1 MPKLQI
7 SIIPSNG
14 MNGISAMKGVSMN
27 SPPPK
32 IHTKQNVS
40 PSGTTASPID
50 LIQEL
55 LQDEF
60 TCPVCY
66 QPCKNTYI
74 NTTCNRRYCSSCI
87 GEGISKCNTDC
98 STCSKIVP
106 ANTQENTVKRD
117 LSADRVI
124 AGLFRVID
132 AMNSSPHPQ
141 QQGIQTSTSTASSS
155 SIASLHKSSPAE
167 VKVQS
172 LPEKN
177 ETTQK
182 DKARVVKEENESST
196 NVEEEK
202 KKSGAES
209 VNGNNLLLLA
219 DAMMKLKDSNNQ
231 KSNVVS
237 SASLDEDPQQKK
249 QNNSSARSLSKS
261 NSLTSSL
268 YQPSANQE
276 WEERKKRAFDAQAE
290 HHEMVQQM
298 PKLAKHD
305 ANDRRMNFQNNSSMG
320 GFGMQNVHDNMDSYR
335 RMNNDHINDNRNMSF
350 DNQIP
355 NQMRQQFE
363 FANNGN
369 EQHGGNNMNMIMQNS
384 QMQRNIKQAMNQR
397 QFDNYSPQ
405 MAVMMVRQH
414 QRHGNDSSF
423 DHSQQQMMAKIAL
436 QQRNLQHQQQGM
448 PQQQQMPQLGMP
460 QQQQQSFRM
469 QHQQQQ
475 QSVQQ
480 QEMKMQAHFQNLIPK
495 QGFQGRHIQQPNPSH
510 NFGNANNK
518 KFPVSEERGPGMKV
532 VEPSDASLATS
543 FSFAVLSEVESCC
556 FRSNDSTGKRK
567 LPIGFSGLACKYC
580 QGNSK
585 QLGGRLFPSTIKT
598 MSDTNKTLLPMHTH
612 LMRCPFVPKDTKLK
626 LESLKCSHYHEK
638 KNERIYGSQKRFFSN
653 IWRRIHGTDPV

>member
-1 MPKLQI
+1 
-7 SIIPSNG
+7 
-14 MNGISAMKGVSMN
+14 
-27 SPPPK
+27 
-32 IHTKQNVS
+32 
-40 PSGTTASPID
+40 
-50 LIQEL
+50 
-55 LQDEF
+55 
-60 TCPVCY
+60 
-66 QPCKNTYI
+66 
-74 NTTCNRRYCSSCI
+74 
-87 GEGISKCNTDC
+87 
-98 STCSKIVP
+98 
-106 ANTQENTVKRD
+106 
-117 LSADRVI
+117 
-124 AGLFRVID
+124 
-132 AMNSSPHPQ
+132 MNSSPHPQ

-155 SIASLHKSSPAE
+155 SNNASPHIFSPAE
-167 VKVQS
+167 MKVQS
-172 LPEKN
+172 SPEN
-177 ETTQK
+177 TETTQK

-202 KKSGAES
+202 KSGADS

-261 NSLTSSL
+261 SSLTSSL
-268 YQPSANQE
+268 YQPSANQK

-290 HHEMVQQM
+290 HLEMAQHM
-298 PKLAKHD
+298 PKHAKHD
-305 ANDRRMNFQNNSSMG
+305 VNNRRMNFQNNSNMG
-320 GFGMQNVHDNMDSYR
+320 GVGMQNVHDNMDSYR
-335 RMNNDHINDNRNMSF
+335 RMNNDHMNDNRNMSF

-369 EQHGGNNMNMIMQNS
+369 EQHGGNNMNMIMQNG
-384 QMQRNIKQAMNQR
+384 QMQRNINQAMNQR

-436 QQRNLQHQQQGM
+436 QQRNLQ
-448 PQQQQMPQLGMP
+448 QQQQPMPQLGMS
-460 QQQQQSFRM
+460 QQQQQQPFRM
-469 QHQQQQ
+469 QQQQ

-510 NFGNANNK
+510 NFGNANSK
-518 KFPVSEERGPGMKV
+518 KFPVSAGERGPGMKV

-626 LESLKCSHYHEK
+626 LESLKSSHYHEK

-653 IWRRIHGTDPV
+653 IWRRIHGTDPA

>member
-1 MPKLQI
+1 
-7 SIIPSNG
+7 
-14 MNGISAMKGVSMN
+14 
-27 SPPPK
+27 
-32 IHTKQNVS
+32 
-40 PSGTTASPID
+40 
-50 LIQEL
+50 
-55 LQDEF
+55 
-60 TCPVCY
+60 
-66 QPCKNTYI
+66 
-74 NTTCNRRYCSSCI
+74 
-87 GEGISKCNTDC
+87 
-98 STCSKIVP
+98 
-106 ANTQENTVKRD
+106 
-117 LSADRVI
+117 
-124 AGLFRVID
+124 
-132 AMNSSPHPQ
+132 MNSSPHPQ

-155 SIASLHKSSPAE
+155 SNNASPHIFSPAE
-167 VKVQS
+167 MKVQS
-172 LPEKN
+172 SPEN
-177 ETTQK
+177 TETTQK

-202 KKSGAES
+202 KSGADS

-261 NSLTSSL
+261 SSLTSSL
-268 YQPSANQE
+268 YQPSANQK

-290 HHEMVQQM
+290 HLEMAQHM
-298 PKLAKHD
+298 PKHAKHD
-305 ANDRRMNFQNNSSMG
+305 VNNRRMNFQNNSNMG
-320 GFGMQNVHDNMDSYR
+320 GVGMQNVHDNMDSYR
-335 RMNNDHINDNRNMSF
+335 RMNNDHMNDNRNMSF

-369 EQHGGNNMNMIMQNS
+369 EQHGGNNMNMIMQNG
-384 QMQRNIKQAMNQR
+384 QMQRNINQAMNQR

-436 QQRNLQHQQQGM
+436 QQRNLQ
-448 PQQQQMPQLGMP
+448 QQQQPMPQLGMS
-460 QQQQQSFRM
+460 QQQQQQPFRM
-469 QHQQQQ
+469 QQQQQ

-510 NFGNANNK
+510 NFGNANSK
-518 KFPVSEERGPGMKV
+518 KFPVSAGERGPGMKV

-626 LESLKCSHYHEK
+626 LESLKSSHYHEK

-653 IWRRIHGTDPV
+653 IWRRIHGTDPA